1 MAYKGGFLL
10 KPVTVDYGSVGKM
23 YLQGI
28 NAVVQTREKVLE
40 ERATQSKNL
49 TDATNYAAT
58 GLHDMDRMLLDHGQN
73 VSMELAEAQRLNDL
87 GLISRREVAAI
98 HQRTVAESQALGQL
112 NDVMAKNIEALDKDD
127 TKSELSK
134 DQLTNLYFK
143 DVNYRGFYKDP
154 NTGEVRDLKQAFQI
168 KRIDGQSFMVGT
180 YQYINPSNNQVE
192 NVTIKKPLVKMIDP
206 SQHKWDKVD
215 TDAIDKKIKGFV
227 DRLGDKGFSVAGPD
241 GIPINIPY
249 EKSQIIGNNGEVIVY
264 NKISD
269 PSQFIPAVES
279 HIDSQDRKFYEAYAY
294 EQMGARAPWHSG
306 YSGPLS
312 DKQVQDRFNKRYVDA
327 NGDLLEVT
335 KDPTQFRFNE
345 EGDIFLDD
353 DTLKVVKAHYRQQI
367 LASLDVRTEDYK
379 IKDPA
384 DLEKEKEMMNISGAV
399 YNRVDASG
407 NVITTGFDRDHIKS
421 NYLIEFGIVNADQYK
436 TVDLSA
442 ARADYNRQGYTNAL
456 DLLYRDVETNQGKNV
471 LDDSIQYLLFS
482 EDVME
487 YNGVSLDPMK
497 KRITDALGD
506 VTSFTGQKFDSINAF
521 TVVEISGSKPQIILH
536 GTASAGKVKR
546 EVPGTKGGVEIE
558 RTISEDI
565 PAATSSPLAEQ
576 QARRLY
582 RELWK
587 IPAAREY
594 FSKKKDIKGQNY
606 TPNSP
611 DYLNALA
618 SFAQQYKI

>member
-23 YLQGI
+23 YMAGI

-58 GLHDMDRMLLDHGQN
+58 GLHDMDRMLLNHGQN
-73 VSMELAEAQRLNDL
+73 VSMELAEAQRKNDL

-143 DVNYRGFYKDP
+143 DINYRGFYQDP
-154 NTGEVRDLKQAFQI
+154 ETGEVRDLKQAFQI
-168 KRIDGQSFMVGT
+168 ERIDGQSYMVGT
-180 YQYINPSNNQVE
+180 YQYINPSNKQVE
-192 NVTIKKPLVKMIDP
+192 NVSIKKPLVKMIDP

-227 DRLGDKGFSVAGPD
+227 GRLGDKGFSVAGPD

-249 EKSQIIGNNGEVIVY
+249 EQSQIIGKNGEVIVY

-379 IKDPA
+379 LKSD
-384 DLEKEKEMMNISGAV
+384 DQKKEEEALKNLAGAR
-399 YNRVDASG
+399 YNRVDAGGKVVSKG
-407 NVITTGFDRDHIKS
+407 YDSDYVKS
-421 NYLIEFGIVNADQYK
+421 NILLELAIVNKDMYENIDIGDAM
-436 TVDLSA
+436 S
-442 ARADYNRQGYTNAL
+442 DYNSQGYTNKL
-456 DLLYRDVETNQGKNV
+456 DKLFKNEENPV
-471 LDDSIQYLLFS
+471 APIMKQIITKGT
-482 EDVME
+482 E

-497 KRITDALGD
+497 KTLTNALGN
-506 VTSFTGQKFDSINAF
+506 VLSHTGQKFDSINAF
-521 TVVEISGSKPQIILH
+521 TVVEMPGSKPLVLLN
-536 GTASAGKVKR
+536 GTATAGKRKR
-546 EVPGTKGGVEIE
+546 DIKGGEEKVEIE
-558 RTISEDI
+558 REITESV
-565 PAATSSPLAEQ
+565 PSATSEPLTDDQ
-576 QARRLY
+576 SRLLY
-582 RELWK
+582 KQLWNT
-587 IPAAREY
+587 PNAAEY
-594 FSKKKDIKGQNY
+594 FEKEGYSI
-606 TPNSP
+606 NSP
-611 DYLNALA
+611 DYLIALSDFAA
-618 SFAQQYKI
+618 SMNI

>member
-23 YLQGI
+23 YMAGI

-58 GLHDMDRMLLDHGQN
+58 GLHDMDRMLLNHGQN
-73 VSMELAEAQRLNDL
+73 VSMELAEAQRKNDL

-143 DVNYRGFYKDP
+143 DINYRGFYQDP
-154 NTGEVRDLKQAFQI
+154 ETGEVRDLKQAFQI
-168 KRIDGQSFMVGT
+168 ERIDGQSYMVGT
-180 YQYINPSNNQVE
+180 YQYINPSNKQVE
-192 NVTIKKPLVKMIDP
+192 NVSIKKPLVKMIDP

-227 DRLGDKGFSVAGPD
+227 GRLGDKGFSVAGPD

-249 EKSQIIGNNGEVIVY
+249 EQSQIIGKNGEVIVY

-384 DLEKEKEMMNISGAV
+384 DREKEEALRNLAGAR
-399 YNRVDASG
+399 YNRVDAGGKVVSKG
-407 NVITTGFDRDHIKS
+407 YDSDYVKS
-421 NYLIEFGIVNADQYK
+421 NILLELAIVNKDMYENIDIGDAM
-436 TVDLSA
+436 S
-442 ARADYNRQGYTNAL
+442 DYNSQGYTNKL
-456 DLLYRDVETNQGKNV
+456 DKLFKNEENPV
-471 LDDSIQYLLFS
+471 APIMKQIITKGT
-482 EDVME
+482 E

-497 KRITDALGD
+497 KTLTNALGN
-506 VTSFTGQKFDSINAF
+506 VLSHTGQKFDSINAF
-521 TVVEISGSKPQIILH
+521 TVVEMPGSKPLVLLN
-536 GTASAGKVKR
+536 GTATAGKRKR
-546 EVPGTKGGVEIE
+546 DIKDGEEKVEIE
-558 RTISEDI
+558 REITESV
-565 PAATSSPLAEQ
+565 PSATSEPLTDDQ
-576 QARRLY
+576 SRLLY
-582 RELWK
+582 KQLWNT
-587 IPAAREY
+587 PNAAEY
-594 FSKKKDIKGQNY
+594 FEKEGYSI
-606 TPNSP
+606 NSP
-611 DYLNALA
+611 DYLIALSDFAA
-618 SFAQQYKI
+618 SMNI

>member
-10 KPVTVDYGSVGKM
+10 KPVTVDYGSVAKM
-23 YLQGI
+23 YMQGI
-28 NAVVQTREKVLE
+28 NAVVQTREKVLA

-58 GLHDMDRMLLDHGQN
+58 GLHDMDRMLLNHGQN
-73 VSMELAEAQRLNDL
+73 VSMELAEAQRKNDL

-154 NTGEVRDLKQAFQI
+154 NTGEVTDLKQAFQI
-168 KRIDGQSFMVGT
+168 ERIDGQSFMVGT

-192 NVTIKKPLVKMIDP
+192 NVSIKKPLVKMIDP

-227 DRLGDKGFSVAGPD
+227 NRLGDKGFSVAGPD

-249 EKSQIIGNNGEVIVY
+249 EQSQIIGKNGEVIVY

-312 DKQVQDRFNKRYVDA
+312 DKQVQDRFDKRYVDA

-384 DLEKEKEMMNISGAV
+384 DREKEEALRNLAGAR
-399 YNRVDASG
+399 YNRGVDADG
-407 NVITTGFDRDHIKS
+407 KPIPVKYDRDYARS
-421 NYLIEFGIVNADQYK
+421 NYLLEFAIVNRDKYDADTLGVSIGDALSDINSKGYTEELDNLINNK
-436 TVDLSA
+436 VSPLSA
-442 ARADYNRQGYTNAL
+442 
-456 DLLYRDVETNQGKNV
+456 E
-471 LDDSIQYLLFS
+471 IQKIITKGDEF
-482 EDVME
+482 
-487 YNGVSLDPMK
+487 NGVSLDPMK
-497 KRITDALGD
+497 DQLTKALGD
-506 VTSFTGQKFDSINAF
+506 VFSHTGQKFDSINGF
-521 TVVEISGSKPQIILH
+521 TVVEMSGSIPQVILQ
-536 GTASAGKVKR
+536 GTATAGKRKR
-546 EVPGTKGGVEIE
+546 DIKGGQDKVEIE
-558 RTISEDI
+558 RQETDI
-565 PAATSSPLAEQ
+565 IPTAMSKPLSSS
-576 QARRLY
+576 QARALY
-582 RELWK
+582 KQLWK
-587 IPAAREY
+587 
-594 FSKKKDIKGQNY
+594 
-606 TPNSP
+606 TPNAAKYFKDEGYSINAP
-611 DYLNALA
+611 DYLFAL
-618 SFAQQYKI
+618 SEFANSLNQ

>member
-23 YLQGI
+23 YMAGI

-58 GLHDMDRMLLDHGQN
+58 GLHDMDRMLLNHGQN
-73 VSMELAEAQRLNDL
+73 VSMELAEAQRKNDL

-143 DVNYRGFYKDP
+143 DINYRGFYQDP
-154 NTGEVRDLKQAFQI
+154 ETGEVRDLKQAFQI
-168 KRIDGQSFMVGT
+168 ERIDGQSYMVGT
-180 YQYINPSNNQVE
+180 YQYINPSNKQVE
-192 NVTIKKPLVKMIDP
+192 NVSIKKPLVKMIDP

-227 DRLGDKGFSVAGPD
+227 GRLGDKGFSVAGPD

-379 IKDPA
+379 LKSD
-384 DLEKEKEMMNISGAV
+384 DQKKEEEALKNLAGAR
-399 YNRVDASG
+399 YNRVDAGGKVVSKG
-407 NVITTGFDRDHIKS
+407 YDSDYVKS
-421 NYLIEFGIVNADQYK
+421 NILLELAIVNKDMYENIDIGDAM
-436 TVDLSA
+436 S
-442 ARADYNRQGYTNAL
+442 DYNSQGYTNKL
-456 DLLYRDVETNQGKNV
+456 DKLFKNEENPV
-471 LDDSIQYLLFS
+471 APIMKQIITKGT
-482 EDVME
+482 E

-497 KRITDALGD
+497 KTLTNALGN
-506 VTSFTGQKFDSINAF
+506 VLSHTGQKFDSINAF
-521 TVVEISGSKPQIILH
+521 TVVEMPGSKPL
-536 GTASAGKVKR
+536 V
-546 EVPGTKGGVEIE
+546 
-558 RTISEDI
+558 
-565 PAATSSPLAEQ
+565 
-576 QARRLY
+576 
-582 RELWK
+582 
-587 IPAAREY
+587 
-594 FSKKKDIKGQNY
+594 
-606 TPNSP
+606 
-611 DYLNALA
+611 
-618 SFAQQYKI
+618 

>member
-10 KPVTVDYGSVGKM
+10 KPVTVDYGSVAKM
-23 YLQGI
+23 YMAGI

-58 GLHDMDRMLLDHGQN
+58 GLHDMDRMLLNHGQN
-73 VSMELAEAQRLNDL
+73 VSMELAEAQRKNDL

-143 DVNYRGFYKDP
+143 DINYRGFYQDP
-154 NTGEVRDLKQAFQI
+154 ETGEVRDLKQAFQI
-168 KRIDGQSFMVGT
+168 ERIDGQSYMVGT
-180 YQYINPSNNQVE
+180 YQYINPSNKQVE
-192 NVTIKKPLVKMIDP
+192 NVSIKKPLVKMIDP

-215 TDAIDKKIKGFV
+215 TDAIDKKIKGLISRMGERDFV
-227 DRLGDKGFSVAGPD
+227 IMGAD
-241 GIPINIPY
+241 GIPVNIPY
-249 EKSQIIGNNGEVIVY
+249 EKTQEFANGDVQVY
-264 NKISD
+264 NRIAD
-269 PSQFIPAVES
+269 VSQFMPALES

-312 DKQVQDRFNKRYVDA
+312 DEQVNQRFNKRYIDR
-327 NGDLLEVT
+327 NGELIEV
-335 KDPTQFRFNE
+335 KNDPTQFRFNE
-345 EGDIFLDD
+345 EGDIYLDD
-353 DTLKVVKAHYRQQI
+353 ETLNVVKGHYRQQI
-367 LASLDVRTEDYK
+367 LASLNIKSEDYK
-379 IKDPA
+379 LKSKEDI
-384 DLEKEKEMMNISGAV
+384 EREKEMLNISGAV

-407 NVITTGFDRDHIKS
+407 KVITTGFDRDHIKS

-436 TVDLSA
+436 NVDLSA

-456 DLLYRDVETNQGKNV
+456 DKLYSDVEANKGKTV

-482 EDVME
+482 DDVME

-497 KRITDALGD
+497 KRITTALGD
-506 VTSFTGQKFDSINAF
+506 ITSFTGQKFDSINAF

-536 GTASAGKVKR
+536 GTASAGRVQRK
-546 EVPGTKGGVEIE
+546 VPGTKGGVEIE

-565 PAATSSPLAEQ
+565 PSATSAPLGEQ

>member
-23 YLQGI
+23 YMAGI

-58 GLHDMDRMLLDHGQN
+58 GLHDMDRMLLNHGQN
-73 VSMELAEAQRLNDL
+73 VSMELAEAQRKNDL

-143 DVNYRGFYKDP
+143 DINYRGFYQDP
-154 NTGEVRDLKQAFQI
+154 ETGEVRDLKQAFQI
-168 KRIDGQSFMVGT
+168 ERIDGQSYMVGT

-192 NVTIKKPLVKMIDP
+192 NVSIKKPLVKMIDP

-227 DRLGDKGFSVAGPD
+227 GRLGDKGFSVAGPD

-249 EKSQIIGNNGEVIVY
+249 EQSQIIGKNGEVIVY

-384 DLEKEKEMMNISGAV
+384 DREKEEALRNLAGAR
-399 YNRVDASG
+399 YNRVDAGGKVVSKG
-407 NVITTGFDRDHIKS
+407 YDSDYIKS
-421 NYLIEFGIVNADQYK
+421 NILIEFGIVNK
-436 TVDLSA
+436 DLYGDA
-442 ARADYNRQGYTNAL
+442 MNLNDAIADYNQKGFTDGL
-456 DLLYRDVETNQGKNV
+456 DKVFNKKENPLKPIMNKIINDATEFK
-471 LDDSIQYLLFS
+471 
-482 EDVME
+482 
-487 YNGVSLDPMK
+487 GVSLDPMK
-497 KRITDALGD
+497 KTLINSLGN
-506 VTSFTGQKFDSINAF
+506 VLSHTGQKFESINAF
-521 TVVEISGSKPQIILH
+521 TVVEMPGSKPIVLLN
-536 GTASAGKVKR
+536 GTATAGRRKR
-546 EVPGTKGGVEIE
+546 KDDAEGAQIE
-558 RTISEDI
+558 REITEAI
-565 PAATSSPLAEQ
+565 PSATSEPLTDDQ
-576 QARRLY
+576 SRLLY
-582 RELWK
+582 KQLWK
-587 IPAAREY
+587 IPNAAKY
-594 FSKKKDIKGQNY
+594 FKDNNFNI
-606 TPNSP
+606 NSP
-611 DYLNALA
+611 DYLTAL
-618 SFAQQYKI
+618 SEFAATMN